1 MRKERVEIKKLGI
14 NGEGIGYINKKI
26 CFINNALPNE
36 IVDVEIVEENR
47 KFLKGKV
54 VSYIQKSKDRVESI
68 CKEDKNCQGCSLT
81 ALDYQQHAPFK
92 KGILK
97 DALKKYTEFDVDHL
111 PIQHVRAC
119 QVSKGYRKVASLP
132 ITYFKGK
139 VNVGIYQRESKYLTL
154 MNNCPMQ
161 DLLINQCLVKIE
173 DILNECKARDYNDK
187 VKKGLRFLRL
197 RNIDG
202 QIQVLFVTGQDGLKP
217 EIVEKISQI
226 EEVKSI
232 WFTINTTRHQ
242 EFELQGYKK
251 VYGQSTLPFHC
262 FDQQY
267 LYSVKSEFPIN
278 PEMEKTKLEII
289 RSMIPAQATVLSL
302 NCGIGLLEL
311 AIDNEVVAIDEKNY
325 HIKDAKDNAKF
336 LHKSDVEF
344 LCKNIDEATIA
355 QCKKRKFDV
364 VIARCEELSL
374 VIQQSLILS
383 KVKDVIF
390 VSDHPSAL
398 AKNLEDLKKY
408 YDIETMIPLD
418 TYPYSAKIETIVKLK
433 RK

>member
-1 MRKERVEIKKLGI
+1 
-14 NGEGIGYINKKI
+14 
-26 CFINNALPNE
+26 
-36 IVDVEIVEENR
+36 
-47 KFLKGKV
+47 
-54 VSYIQKSKDRVESI
+54 
-68 CKEDKNCQGCSLT
+68 
-81 ALDYQQHAPFK
+81 
-92 KGILK
+92 
-97 DALKKYTEFDVDHL
+97 
-111 PIQHVRAC
+111 
-119 QVSKGYRKVASLP
+119 
-132 ITYFKGK
+132 
-139 VNVGIYQRESKYLTL
+139 
-154 MNNCPMQ
+154 
-161 DLLINQCLVKIE
+161 
-173 DILNECKARDYNDK
+173 
-187 VKKGLRFLRL
+187 
-197 RNIDG
+197 
-202 QIQVLFVTGQDGLKP
+202 
-217 EIVEKISQI
+217 
-226 EEVKSI
+226 
-232 WFTINTTRHQ
+232 
-242 EFELQGYKK
+242 
-251 VYGQSTLPFHC
+251 
-262 FDQQY
+262 
-267 LYSVKSEFPIN
+267 
-278 PEMEKTKLEII
+278 MEKTKLEII

-374 VIQQSLILS
+374 AIQQSLILS